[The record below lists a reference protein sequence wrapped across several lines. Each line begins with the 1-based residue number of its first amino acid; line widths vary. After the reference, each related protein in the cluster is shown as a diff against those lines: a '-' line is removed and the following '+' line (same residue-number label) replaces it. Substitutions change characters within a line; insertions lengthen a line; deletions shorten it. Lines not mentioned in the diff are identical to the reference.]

1 MDNAQLKERESALRA
16 QVRGKLAEIPQA
28 SLQEMLAKSRWN
40 CDSHWM
46 MALVINAGWETAN
59 RVNLEVVKATGKTEM
74 HRLMKLVG
82 IKEVSTDEEFG
93 LLVMMAMAVFTTS
106 DYWEYETRGLPSGD
120 MKAYISR
127 CYAYTKTRSIGV
139 ERDYECGCFG
149 LRAGW
154 YEAMGVDVEE
164 VLIRCL
170 KDGDS
175 QCEIHLEKRD
185 NLICRLRRPTD
196 SVG

>member
-1 MDNAQLKERESALRA
+1 MDNAQPKERESALRA
-16 QVRGKLAEIPQA
+16 QVRSKLAEIPRA
-28 SLQEMLAKSRWN
+28 SLQEMLAKSRWA

-46 MALVINAGWETAN
+46 MAFVINNGWETAN
-59 RVNLEVVKATGKTEM
+59 RVNLEVVKATGKADM
-74 HRLMKLVG
+74 HRLIKLVG
-82 IKEVSTDEEFG
+82 MEEVSTDEEFR
-93 LLVMMAMAVFTTS
+93 LLIMMAMEVFTTR
-106 DYWEYETRGLPSGD
+106 DYWEYETRVLPSGE

-175 QCEIHLEKRD
+175 QCEIHLESRD
-185 NLICRLRRPTD
+185 NLICRMRRPTD
-196 SVG
+196 GMG